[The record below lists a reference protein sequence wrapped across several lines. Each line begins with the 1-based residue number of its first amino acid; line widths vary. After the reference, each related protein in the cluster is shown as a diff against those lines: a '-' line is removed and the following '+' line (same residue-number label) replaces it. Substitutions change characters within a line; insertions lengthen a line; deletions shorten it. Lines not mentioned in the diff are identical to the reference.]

1 MYERNNYSPLLYTNY
16 PLVQAKK
23 DTKNN
28 IDNIVN
34 NSILEYLIYNY
45 TDMTERKIT
54 DVIEKWEEIESRIWK
69 IAKYIA
75 EALRATQ
82 EEVHRV
88 LRYTQWENLSTE
100 CLERSQYMFQLFQAI
115 EAIQIWET
123 PYENTLHRALK
134 LDMVWLDGKYPEWT
148 TRRDIILTWN
158 MEDIQKVCET
168 IFHIYY
174 GDFS

>member
-1 MYERNNYSPLLYTNY
+1 
-16 PLVQAKK
+16 VKK
-23 DTKNN
+23 DSRNN
-28 IDNIVN
+28 IDKIFYNI
-34 NSILEYLIYNY
+34 ILEYLLHKNHA
-45 TDMTERKIT
+45 MTERNIA
-54 DVIEKWEEIESRIWK
+54 DVIVKWEKIEARIWK
-69 IAKYIA
+69 IAAHIA
-75 EALRATQ
+75 AVLRATQ

-88 LRYTQWENLSTE
+88 LQYEEWENLSPE

-123 PYENTLHRALK
+123 PYENTLHRPLR
-134 LDMVWLDGKYPEWT
+134 LDMVWLDRKYSEWT